1 MQRIGSHPTARLTG
15 HIRRRA
21 FIADTRVK
29 KVAFVFKMYG
39 RVDDEID
46 ITPKDCK

>member
-1 MQRIGSHPTARLTG
+1 VDTAV
-15 HIRRRA
+15 RA
-21 FIADTRVK
+21 RE